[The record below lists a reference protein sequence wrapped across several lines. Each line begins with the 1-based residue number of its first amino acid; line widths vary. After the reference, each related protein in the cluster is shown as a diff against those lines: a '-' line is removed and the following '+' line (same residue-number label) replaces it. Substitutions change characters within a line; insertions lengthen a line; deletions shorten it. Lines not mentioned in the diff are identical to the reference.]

1 MKSTKPNKIAKNCLK
16 RLPGALEAVTDRES
30 VERKKA
36 MVSSSNPT
44 QWVHRS
50 AAKYTH
56 ITTVSPKNAMGT
68 AAVAS
73 APMATNNCRHAST

>member
-1 MKSTKPNKIAKNCLK
+1 
-16 RLPGALEAVTDRES
+16 
-30 VERKKA
+30 

-56 ITTVSPKNAMGT
+56 ITAVSPKNAMGT